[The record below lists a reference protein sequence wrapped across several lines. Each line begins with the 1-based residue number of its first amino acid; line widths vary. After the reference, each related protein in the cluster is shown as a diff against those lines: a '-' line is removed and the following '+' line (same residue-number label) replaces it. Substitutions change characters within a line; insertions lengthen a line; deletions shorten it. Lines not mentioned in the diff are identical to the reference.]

1 MESKKTF
8 GEYILRRRKELGMTQ
23 REFAD
28 KLYVTESA
36 VSKWERGMSYPD
48 ITLLRDICAVLE
60 ISEHELLTAS
70 EDTEKRTA
78 EKLAAKYL
86 RLTRTYRVVLYILFG
101 GTLLGCAIGNLAA
114 QHTLSWVWI
123 VLAGVLLAASL
134 TLAPSLADKHPVLER
149 HKGAFSLGCAAVSLE
164 LLLLFC
170 CLYTGGDWFPVAGIS
185 TLFGLTLVLLPF
197 LLPTLP
203 LPPVLAQRKT
213 SLYLAGETVLLLLLL
228 LTACLYTGGGWFWMA
243 AVSVIFGL
251 SLFCTPV
258 FLRQLPL
265 PESLSRCKATLYVGI
280 ETLLLL
286 ALLLAGYL
294 LYGGGDDWFPVAA
307 TGVLFGLGLA
317 LLPVPLRQLPLP
329 DELKRHK
336 ALLYFAVETLLLLVL
351 LGAAEWYSG
360 GSWLFTQGVPI
371 ALLCLA
377 LPWGLMGILR
387 YLPVNGW
394 FRTSLSCAWTGLWSW
409 LSPWFIDRIML
420 ANGWVT
426 DRPYQLRIPFDFSRW
441 GAYVV
446 RFDDGWEYV
455 SYGIVANNIFVLIL
469 LLLGVLTLAFSAVGV
484 WRSVRRSP
492 SPR

>member
-8 GEYILRRRKELGMTQ
+8 GEYICRRRKELGMTQ

-28 KLYVTESA
+28 QLYVTESA

-48 ITLLRDICAVLE
+48 ITLLRDICAVLD

-86 RLTRTYRVVLYILFG
+86 RLTRRYRLVLYILFG
-101 GTLLGCAIGNLAA
+101 ATLLGCAIGNLAA
-114 QHTLSWVWI
+114 QHTLSWAWI
-123 VLAGVLLAASL
+123 VLAGVMLAASL
-134 TLAPSLADKHPVLER
+134 TLAPSLAGMHPVLER
-149 HKGAFSLGCAAVSLE
+149 HKWTFSIGCATVWLE

-170 CLYTGGDWFPVAGIS
+170 LLYTGNEIWFPLTCIS

-203 LPPVLAQRKT
+203 LPAVLARRKT
-213 SLYLAGETVLLLLLL
+213 SFYFALETVLLLLLL
-228 LTACLYTGGGWFWMA
+228 LIGCLSTGGDWFPMA

-251 SLFCTPV
+251 SLFLTPV

-265 PESLSRCKATLYVGI
+265 PKSLSRCKATLYIGIETVLLLALLLTGCLLYAESFWFPVAAAGVLLGLGLVLMPIPLRQLSLSEHVRRHKILLYFAI

-286 ALLLAGYL
+286 C
-294 LYGGGDDWFPVAA
+294 
-307 TGVLFGLGLA
+307 
-317 LLPVPLRQLPLP
+317 
-329 DELKRHK
+329 
-336 ALLYFAVETLLLLVL
+336 L
-351 LGAAEWYSG
+351 LGAAEWYTG
-360 GSWLFTQGVPI
+360 GGWLFSQGLPT
-371 ALLCLA
+371 ALLCLV
-377 LPWGLMGILR
+377 LPWGLMGIIR

-394 FRTSLSCAWTGLWSW
+394 FRTSFSCAWTGLWIW
-409 LSPWFIDRIML
+409 LSPWVMDRIML

-426 DRPYQLRIPFDFSRW
+426 SSPYRLRIPFDFSRW

-446 RFDDGWEYV
+446 QAGDGWEYL
-455 SYGIVANNIFVLIL
+455 SYGMVANNVLML
-469 LLLGVLTLAFSAVGV
+469 VLLTLGLLTVVFAAVGI
-484 WRSVRRSP
+484 WRSIRKP
-492 SPR
+492 SSRQ

>member
-8 GEYILRRRKELGMTQ
+8 GEYICRRRKELGLTQ

-86 RLTRTYRVVLYILFG
+86 HLTRTYRAALYILFG
-101 GTLLGCAIGNLAA
+101 AALLGCAIGNLAA
-114 QHTLSWVWI
+114 QHTLSWFWI
-123 VLAGVLLAASL
+123 VLAGVMVAASL

-170 CLYTGGDWFPVAGIS
+170 CLYTGGDWFPMACIS

-203 LPPVLAQRKT
+203 LPPVLARRKT
-213 SLYLAGETVLLLLLL
+213 SFYLALETVLLLLLLLTGCLYTGGDWFLMAAVSVIFGLSLLFTPVFLRQLPLPEPLSRCKATLYMGIETVLLLLLL
-228 LTACLYTGGGWFWMA
+228 LTACLYTGG
-243 AVSVIFGL
+243 
-251 SLFCTPV
+251 
-258 FLRQLPL
+258 
-265 PESLSRCKATLYVGI
+265 
-280 ETLLLL
+280 
-286 ALLLAGYL
+286 
-294 LYGGGDDWFPVAA
+294 DWFPLAA
-307 TGVLFGLGLA
+307 ISVVFGLGLV
-317 LLPVPLRQLPLP
+317 LLPVPLHQLPLP

-336 ALLYFAVETLLLLVL
+336 ALLYFAIETLLLLFL
-351 LGAAEWYSG
+351 LGAAEWYTG
-360 GSWLFTQGVPI
+360 GGWLFTQGLPT

-377 LPWGLMGILR
+377 LPWGLMGIIR
-387 YLPVNGW
+387 YLPVSGW
-394 FRTSLSCAWTGLWSW
+394 LRTSFSCAWTGLWTW
-409 LSPWFIDRIML
+409 LSPWIIDRIMF
-420 ANGWVT
+420 ANGWT
-426 DRPYQLRIPFDFSRW
+426 TNHPYRLRIPFDFSQW
-441 GAYVV
+441 GPYVAQA
-446 RFDDGWEYV
+446 DDGWEYI
-455 SYGIVANNIFVLIL
+455 SYGVVANNILVLIL
-469 LLLGVLTLAFSAVGV
+469 LLLGVLALAFAAVGI
-484 WRSVRRSP
+484 WRHFQKRKSSRM
-492 SPR
+492 